1 MTDAHF
7 RTRSG
12 GLVCLVAIL
21 IATIGCDLPPDPTL
35 AGAGLKSVPESTAAG
50 PPPPPSPPS
59 PSSALDA
66 PSPAA
71 LSPPTV
77 DSNRGAPESSPA
89 SVPSEPAQQP
99 PPPVDVAQ
107 QNTSPTPASG
117 SLPAKPTVQLSA
129 GVAVPQS
136 LPGGTQIGVSVDYR
150 VSGTLHPSARYAL
163 VVESGAGELA
173 LEVRLAAE
181 GGTLQSFLP
190 LAVRPEH
197 QPFRA
202 RVEMLLPGESQPTK
216 ISNTANLQTN
226 Y

>member
-1 MTDAHF
+1 MIEVHRPTCPGWLIA
-7 RTRSG
+7 
-12 GLVCLVAIL
+12 CVAAL
-21 IATIGCDLPPDPTL
+21 FATIGCDLPPDPTL
-35 AGAGLKSVPESTAAG
+35 AGAGLKSVPASGQSAG

-59 PSSALDA
+59 AANAAASPVAV
-66 PSPAA
+66 SPAA
-71 LSPPTV
+71 V
-77 DSNRGAPESSPA
+77 DSDRAATESSPA
-89 SVPSEPAQQP
+89 SSRSEPAPQP
-99 PPPVDVAQ
+99 SPPVVVPQ
-107 QNTSPTPASG
+107 QTTSPAPASG

-163 VVESGAGELA
+163 VIESGAGELA
-173 LEVRLAAE
+173 LEIRLAAE

-202 RVEMLLPGESQPTK
+202 RVEMLLPGESQPTR
-216 ISNTANLQTN
+216 ISNTASLQTS